1 MHVKLFIPGPTE
13 VREDVLKEM
22 SRPIIGHRTKDMSD
36 LYERIHN
43 NLQKFFNTQN
53 EVMVFTASGTGMMEG
68 SIRNTVQNDVLH
80 LTNGSF
86 SERWF
91 EISKANGKNAE
102 AIKYEWGK
110 AAKTKDVEEK
120 FKSMNY
126 EGIALTHNET
136 STGVRTPIDDFSK
149 LSHEYNSLLLVD
161 AVSSLGGDL
170 IDVNKADVIFAPTQ
184 KSFGLPPGLVI
195 VFISPKAME
204 KARSVKSRGYYF
216 DFISMK
222 KYYDEKRQIPATPSI
237 SLFYALDY
245 QLEKMIKEGME
256 ARYRRHK
263 QMASMVQKRASD
275 NFALF
280 AEPGYESVTVTTVS
294 NSRNINVDEMNKALK
309 ARWMS
314 ISNGYGK
321 LREKTFRIAHMGDIT
336 PTEIKELLE
345 TIDEIITVKP

>member
-43 NLQKFFNTQN
+43 NLQKFFETKH

-68 SIRNTVQNDVLH
+68 SIRNVIQDDVIH
-80 LTNGSF
+80 CTNGSF

-102 AIKYEWGK
+102 RIEYEWGK
-110 AAKTKDVEEK
+110 AAKAKDLEEK
-120 FKSMNY
+120 FRIKNY

-136 STGVRTPIDDFSK
+136 STGVRTPIDDFFK
-149 LSHEYNSLLLVD
+149 LAREHNSLLLVD
-161 AVSSLGGDL
+161 AVSSLAGDL
-170 IDVNKADVIFAPTQ
+170 INVNNADVLFAPTQ
-184 KSFGLPPGLVI
+184 KSFGLPPGLVT
-195 VFISPKAME
+195 VFISPEAME
-204 KARSVKSRGYYF
+204 KAKTVKSRGYYF
-216 DFISMK
+216 DFLSMK
-222 KYYDEKRQIPATPSI
+222 NYYDEKKQIPATPAI

-256 ARYRRHK
+256 ARYRRHR
-263 QMASMVQKRASD
+263 QMASTVQKWAKD

-280 AEPGYESVTVTTVS
+280 AEPGYESVTVTTVT
-294 NSRNINVDEMNKALK
+294 NTRNINVDAMNKALK
-309 ARWMS
+309 AKWMS

-321 LREKTFRIAHMGDIT
+321 LREKTFRIAHMGDLT
-336 PTEIKELLE
+336 PSEIQELLE
-345 TIDEIITVKP
+345 AIDEIITVK